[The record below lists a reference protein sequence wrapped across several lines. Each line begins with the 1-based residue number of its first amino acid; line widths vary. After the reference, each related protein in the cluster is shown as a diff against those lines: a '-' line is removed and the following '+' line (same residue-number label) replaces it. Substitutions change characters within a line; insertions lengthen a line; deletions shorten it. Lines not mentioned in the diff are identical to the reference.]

1 MTIQCYI
8 NFQGNC
14 RQAVDFY
21 SRVFDTPAQIMT
33 YGEMPHSPEFPV
45 SDELKN
51 QVLHAS
57 ITLDGNELMFSDVP
71 PEMPFCPG
79 NNITLTLNG
88 EDPDTL
94 TQWFQKLSENG
105 KVEMPLEATFWS
117 ELYGSVVDQFGVGW
131 QINLKRK

>member
-21 SRVFDTPAQIMT
+21 SSVFDTPAQIMI
-33 YGEMPHSPEFPV
+33 YGEMPHNPEFPV

-57 ITLDGNELMFSDVP
+57 INLDGNELMFRLKC
-71 PEMPFCPG
+71 PFTLA
-79 NNITLTLNG
+79 ITL
-88 EDPDTL
+88 P
-94 TQWFQKLSENG
+94 S
-105 KVEMPLEATFWS
+105 P
-117 ELYGSVVDQFGVGW
+117 
-131 QINLKRK
+131 